1 VERSQAADLELK
13 DKLVSTLPLSELPLI
28 DIDPDT
34 VDPHA
39 YLKGIREQAPL
50 ARTPMG
56 IVLALRHRHLELVT
70 SDATRQL
77 ETETKVMQGITSG
90 PIWDITI
97 SGMLFANG
105 DVHRRRRAPVS
116 RTFAFKL
123 MDAMRP
129 KAATLAA
136 ELIEPRLDQ
145 GPIDFVNEI
154 AAQIPARIIAEILG
168 IPRSDLPVF
177 MQWIADT
184 AASLGFIDPNKRE
197 QIEKSLVAFN
207 AYVEDLLNQ
216 RRASPKDDFLT
227 DYVRATAAEG
237 ELTEPE
243 IRTQVLGLIL
253 AGSDTTRGSL
263 CLTLAHLL
271 RHPDQWRA
279 FCADPDGMKKGV
291 VTEGLRYDPIVSGV
305 PRVALNDMDI
315 DGYRVPA
322 GTPIAVSLLSAMR
335 DPEVYAEPDRFD
347 ITRTDHPRWHPIFG
361 GGAHRCVGEALAKA
375 EMEETLATIA
385 RLAPNTELIGGFPH
399 PSPGAIRQVGAMQV
413 AFKR

>member
-1 VERSQAADLELK
+1 MTR
-13 DKLVSTLPLSELPLI
+13 PLSEAPM
-28 DIDPDT
+28 
-34 VDPHA
+34 VDLDQRQDA
-39 YLKGIREQAPL
+39 YAYVKQLREQSPI

-90 PIWDITI
+90 PIWDITT

-105 DVHRRRRAPVS
+105 ETHRRRRTPVAK
-116 RTFAFKL
+116 TFAFKL

-129 KAATLAA
+129 KTRDLAA
-136 ELIEPRLDQ
+136 ELVNERLGQ
-145 GPIDFVNEI
+145 GGFDFVGEF
-154 AAQIPARIIAEILG
+154 AAQIPARIIADILG

-184 AASLGFIDPNKRE
+184 AASIGFIELEKRG
-197 QIEKSLVAFN
+197 QIEASLVAFN
-207 AYVEDLLNQ
+207 AYVGDLLND
-216 RRASPKDDFLT
+216 RRAAPRGDFISS
-227 DYVRATAAEG
+227 YVEETKTTG
-237 ELTEPE
+237 ELNEAE

-263 CLTLAHLL
+263 CMTLASLL
-271 RHPDQWRA
+271 THPDQWRA
-279 FCADPDGMKKGV
+279 FCADPDGLKKGV
-291 VTEGLRYDPIVSGV
+291 VAEGLRYQPIVSGI
-305 PRVALNDMDI
+305 PRVAVADMEI
-315 DGYRVPA
+315 DGYRIPA
-322 GTPIAVSLLSAMR
+322 GTPIAVSLLSALR
-335 DPEVYAEPDRFD
+335 DPEVYADPERFD

-385 RLAPNTELIGGFPH
+385 RLAPNSALIGDP
-399 PSPGAIRQVGAMQV
+399 PKLEPGAIRQVSAMQV
-413 AFKR
+413 AFAA

>member
-1 VERSQAADLELK
+1 MPVRSLAEAPE
-13 DKLVSTLPLSELPLI
+13 I
-28 DIDPDT
+28 NFDPGGE

-39 YLKGIREQAPL
+39 YLKAMREQAPL

-56 IVLALRHRHLELVT
+56 LVIALRHRHLELVT

-90 PIWDITI
+90 PIWDIMT

-105 DVHRRRRAPVS
+105 EVHARRRAPVAK
-116 RTFAFKL
+116 TFAFKL

-129 KAATLAA
+129 KAAALAA
-136 ELIEPRLDQ
+136 ELVEPRIGA

-154 AAQIPARIIAEILG
+154 AAQIPARIIADILG

-184 AASLGFIDPNKRE
+184 AESLGFIDLSRRE
-197 QIEKSLVAFN
+197 QIEKSLVEFN
-207 AYVEDLLNQ
+207 AYVQSLLDD
-216 RRASPKDDFLT
+216 RRAKPRGDFIS
-227 DYVRATAAEG
+227 DYVRT
-237 ELTEPE
+237 TEHDGVLSEAE

-271 RHPDQWRA
+271 RHPEQWRA
-279 FCADPDGMKKGV
+279 FCADPDGLKKGV
-291 VTEGLRYDPIVSGV
+291 VAEGLRFDPIVSGV
-305 PRVALNDMDI
+305 PRVALRELEI
-315 DGYRVPA
+315 DGYLVPS
-322 GTPIAVSLLSAMR
+322 GTPIAVSLLSALR

-347 ITRTDHPRWHPIFG
+347 IWRTDHPRWHPIFG
-361 GGAHRCVGEALAKA
+361 GGAHRCVGEALARA

-385 RLAPNTELIGGFPH
+385 RLAPNTELVGDFPK
-399 PSPGAIRQVGAMQV
+399 PAPGAIRQVNQMRV
-413 AFKR
+413 AFADAFD

>member
-1 VERSQAADLELK
+1 MGA
-13 DKLVSTLPLSELPLI
+13 LPLSDLPLI

-34 VDPHA
+34 VDAHA
-39 YLKGIREQAPL
+39 YLREIRAKAPL

-90 PIWDITI
+90 PIWDLTTT
-97 SGMLFANG
+97 GMLFANG
-105 DVHRRRRAPVS
+105 ETHQRRRAPVA

-129 KAATLAA
+129 KAAALAT
-136 ELIEPRLDQ
+136 ELIEPRIGQ

-184 AASLGFIDPNKRE
+184 AASLGFIDPNQRQ
-197 QIEKSLVAFN
+197 QIETSLVAFN
-207 AYVEDLLNQ
+207 AYVGDLLND
-216 RRASPKDDFLT
+216 RRATPKGDFLS
-227 DYVRATAAEG
+227 DYVDATARDG
-237 ELTEPE
+237 ELSEAE

-271 RHPDQWRA
+271 QHPDQWRA

-291 VTEGLRYDPIVSGV
+291 VAEGLRFDPIVSGV
-305 PRVALNDMDI
+305 PRVALRDLEV
-315 DGYRVPA
+315 DGYLVPA

-335 DPEVYAEPDRFD
+335 DPEIYADPDSFD

-375 EMEETLATIA
+375 EMEETLAAIA
-385 RLAPNTELIGGFPH
+385 RLAPKTELIGAVPR

-413 AFKR
+413 AFER